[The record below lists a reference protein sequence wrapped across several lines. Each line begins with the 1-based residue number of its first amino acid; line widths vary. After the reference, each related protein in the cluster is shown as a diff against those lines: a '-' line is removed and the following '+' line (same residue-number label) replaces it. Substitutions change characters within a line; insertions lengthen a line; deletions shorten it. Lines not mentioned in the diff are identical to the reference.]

1 MTYLISPLI
10 MSRTIQ
16 LLHHVVVVTTG
27 REEHVAPVSRQQ
39 GRGRDRT
46 SGGSLESVGRCQRG
60 PVWWSFLWSLSLSQ
74 VALCCPFK
82 S

>member
-27 REEHVAPVSRQQ
+27 REEHVAPVTRQQ
-39 GRGRDRT
+39 GKGRDRT
-46 SGGSLESVGRCQRG
+46 SGTQGVA
-60 PVWWSFLWSLSLSQ
+60 WNLWGGAKEDQFGGASSG
-74 VALCCPFK
+74 A
-82 S
+82 